1 MVVCFLKSAAKIQQ
15 FFDIR
20 KSWHKKAPKNFG
32 AYKIEGKQVV
42 RFRNI

>member
-1 MVVCFLKSAAKIQQ
+1 MVVCFFKSAAKIQQ
-15 FFDIR
+15 FFDIC
-20 KSWHKKAPKNFG
+20 KKKAPKNFG